1 MPEYIHD
8 RAATDREKEE
18 VMRRLELV
26 WKKFPS
32 LRLGQLL
39 VCAVNQNDIFYPE
52 DFEVVRKAEA
62 FAERH
67 DWSVRNQGG

>member
-8 RAATDREKEE
+8 RAATDKQKEE
-18 VMRRLELV
+18 VLRRLELV
-26 WKKFPS
+26 WKKFPA

-52 DFEVVRKAEA
+52 DFVIVRKAEE
-62 FAERH
+62 FVERN
-67 DWSVRNQGG
+67 RRG